1 MVRRGSSPLARGLRF
16 CVLFVR
22 LFDGIIPARAGFT
35 RGLQVPVHRRG
46 DHPRSRGVYEI
57 GGRRGASPRGSSPL
71 ARGLRDL
78 LHQDPAGPR
87 IIPARAGFTT
97 VQSSYLFT
105 AADHPRSRGVYR
117 LTTTGRSAAR
127 GSSPLA
133 RGLLPPMRQPRI
145 RRRIIPARAGFTRT
159 RRWIAGPRPDHPRS
173 RGVYQNEEVDR
184 WAKTGSS
191 PLARGLLD
199 GQELGEGEVRIIPAR
214 AGLPHGWGLRQ
225 CCARIIPARAGFTT
239 RADGPRRASGD
250 HPRSR
255 GVYSRVLAGCPDDR
269 GSSPLA
275 RGLPVPGVGLLPG
288 GGIIPARAGFT
299 ITHPLGRYIPE
310 DHPRSRGVYMRR
322 RRSSSTAAGSSP
334 LARGLPVQ

>member
-1 MVRRGSSPLARGLRF
+1 MCFVRTFVRR
-16 CVLFVR
+16 
-22 LFDGIIPARAGFT
+22 
-35 RGLQVPVHRRG
+35 
-46 DHPRSRGVYEI
+46 DHPRSRGVYA
-57 GGRRGASPRGSSPL
+57 RASSTGPSTRGSSPL
-71 ARGLRDL
+71 ARGLRDRR
-78 LHQDPAGPR
+78 P
-87 IIPARAGFTT
+87 T
-97 VQSSYLFT
+97 
-105 AADHPRSRGVYR
+105 RGVPS
-117 LTTTGRSAAR
+117 G
-127 GSSPLA
+127 
-133 RGLLPPMRQPRI
+133 
-145 RRRIIPARAGFTRT
+145 IIPARAGFTRSSPPGPGRSEDHPRSRGVYDGAVLVPVHRCGSSPLARGLQIDDYGEIRGT
-159 RRWIAGPRPDHPRS
+159 GIIPARAGFTAADASAPDPASDHPRS

-275 RGLPVPGVGLLPG
+275 RGLHAAEEIELDG

-299 ITHPLGRYIPE
+299 CP
-310 DHPRSRGVYMRR
+310 VN
-322 RRSSSTAAGSSP
+322 SP
-334 LARGLPVQ
+334 S

>member
-1 MVRRGSSPLARGLRF
+1 MCFVRTFVRR
-16 CVLFVR
+16 
-22 LFDGIIPARAGFT
+22 
-35 RGLQVPVHRRG
+35 
-46 DHPRSRGVYEI
+46 DHPRSRGVYA
-57 GGRRGASPRGSSPL
+57 RASSTGPSTRGSSPL
-71 ARGLRDL
+71 ARGLRDRR
-78 LHQDPAGPR
+78 P
-87 IIPARAGFTT
+87 T
-97 VQSSYLFT
+97 
-105 AADHPRSRGVYR
+105 RGVPS
-117 LTTTGRSAAR
+117 G
-127 GSSPLA
+127 
-133 RGLLPPMRQPRI
+133 
-145 RRRIIPARAGFTRT
+145 IIPARAGFTRSSPPGPGRSEDHPRSRGVYDGAVLVPVHRCGSSPLARGLQIDDYGEIRGT
-159 RRWIAGPRPDHPRS
+159 GIIPARAGFTAADASAPDPASDHPRS

>member
-1 MVRRGSSPLARGLRF
+1 MSAIHRPPGRGGPCPGIIPARAGFTSNPRTARPDAPDHPRSRGVYRVARRPGRAHLGSSPLARGLRRGRPQLGVHAGIIPARAGFTFASSMRTRSGGDHPRSRGVYGFVF
-16 CVLFVR
+16 CSYVCSTGSSPLARGLREGFKYR
-22 LFDGIIPARAGFT
+22 SIDAGIIPARAGFT
-35 RGLQVPVHRRG
+35 RSAADEGRPLG
-46 DHPRSRGVYEI
+46 DHPRSRGVYAI
-57 GGRRGASPRGSSPL
+57 FS
-71 ARGLRDL
+71 
-78 LHQDPAGPR
+78 
-87 IIPARAGFTT
+87 
-97 VQSSYLFT
+97 
-105 AADHPRSRGVYR
+105 
-117 LTTTGRSAAR
+117 
-127 GSSPLA
+127 
-133 RGLLPPMRQPRI
+133 
-145 RRRIIPARAGFTRT
+145 TRT
-159 RRWIAGPRPDHPRS
+159 RPVR
-173 RGVYQNEEVDR
+173 
-184 WAKTGSS
+184 GSS

-255 GVYSRVLAGCPDDR
+255 GVYPRVLAGCPDDR

>member
-1 MVRRGSSPLARGLRF
+1 M
-16 CVLFVR
+16 
-22 LFDGIIPARAGFT
+22 GIIPARAGFT
-35 RGLQVPVHRRG
+35 VLCFVRTFVRR
-46 DHPRSRGVYEI
+46 DHPRSRGVYA
-57 GGRRGASPRGSSPL
+57 RASSTGPSTRGSSPL
-71 ARGLRDL
+71 ARGLRDRR
-78 LHQDPAGPR
+78 P
-87 IIPARAGFTT
+87 T
-97 VQSSYLFT
+97 
-105 AADHPRSRGVYR
+105 RGVPS
-117 LTTTGRSAAR
+117 G
-127 GSSPLA
+127 
-133 RGLLPPMRQPRI
+133 
-145 RRRIIPARAGFTRT
+145 IIPARAGFTRSSPPGPGRSEDHPRSRGVYDGAVLVPVHRCGSSPLARGLQIDDYGEIRGT
-159 RRWIAGPRPDHPRS
+159 GIIPARAGFTAADASAPDPASDHPRS